1 MASYMKTRKD
11 GSREHTV
18 TSSFEDLALIFA
30 VGAGIWLV
38 SKFVG
43 IGKTALNTVTQPIA
57 NAYVSLTSPAAPQV
71 QGMILMPDGSTLPVS
86 SVSPSWIGNALVF
99 SYQGTNYQLYGHDS
113 NGNYPAAYYLG

>member
-1 MASYMKTRKD
+1 MKRNDWLLYAGLGLAGFIAYEWLK
-11 GSREHTV
+11 
-18 TSSFEDLALIFA
+18 SSTT
-30 VGAGIWLV
+30 GAIN
-38 SKFVG
+38 
-43 IGKTALNTVTQPIA
+43 AVTQPLA
-57 NAYVSLTSPAAPQV
+57 NAWVSLTSSPGASV

>member
-1 MASYMKTRKD
+1 MKRNDWLLYAGLGLAGFIAYEWLK
-11 GSREHTV
+11 
-18 TSSFEDLALIFA
+18 SSTT
-30 VGAGIWLV
+30 GAIN
-38 SKFVG
+38 
-43 IGKTALNTVTQPIA
+43 AVTQPIA
-57 NAYVSLTSPAAPQV
+57 NAWVSLTSPAAPQV